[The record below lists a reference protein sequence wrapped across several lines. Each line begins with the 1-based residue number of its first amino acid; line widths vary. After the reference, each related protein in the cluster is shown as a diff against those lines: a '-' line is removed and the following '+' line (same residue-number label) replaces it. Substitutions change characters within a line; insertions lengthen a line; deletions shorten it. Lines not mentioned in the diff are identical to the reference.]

1 MGRRHIRYWDEERTE
16 LLNQPELF
24 VQKSGAAIITSMR
37 GYRSRRLKSVRYVQ
51 AR

>member
-24 VQKSGAAIITSMR
+24 VQKKR
-37 GYRSRRLKSVRYVQ
+37 GSDH
-51 AR
+51 